1 MATLLGLLLAVALSF
16 DPAFGLAQ
24 DKQDAPQKL
33 KFQVEHFNLETKKA
47 VPLKPEEAKSFA
59 AELKEMA
66 SVQDATCSES
76 TATLTLKPDASLRWT
91 ELKAAGKKTLSY
103 DGGKPV
109 IVFNTLKLEGRVTVT
124 LHVEKNADKVPDA
137 LKGLGFQDVV
147 ANGDDYDGRLKSP
160 VDVVTLVKAVCKKT
174 GVDYKVFEI
183 FKDVVWH
190 APPASG
196 K

>member
-1 MATLLGLLLAVALSF
+1 MMGILAVVLLCCA
-16 DPAFGLAQ
+16 AQ
-24 DKQDAPQKL
+24 EAPQKL
-33 KFQVEHFNLETKKA
+33 KFQVEHLNLETKKA
-47 VPLKPEEAKSFA
+47 APLKADEAKSFA

-66 SVQDATCSES
+66 AIQDASCTET
-76 TATLTLKPDASLRWT
+76 TATLTLKPDSNLRWT

-124 LHVEKNADKVPDA
+124 LHVEKNADKVAEA
-137 LKGLGFQDVV
+137 LKGLGFQDVT
-147 ANGDDYDGRLKSP
+147 ASGEDYEARVKTP
-160 VDVVTLVKAVCKKT
+160 VDVVTLVKAVAKKT
-174 GVDYKVFEI
+174 GVEYKVFEI

-190 APPASG
+190 APPMS

>member
-1 MATLLGLLLAVALSF
+1 MAALKVFLLVAAL
-16 DPAFGLAQ
+16 
-24 DKQDAPQKL
+24 QDAPQKL

-59 AELKEMA
+59 AELRELA
-66 SVQDATCSES
+66 AVQDASCSET
-76 TATLTLKPDASLRWT
+76 TATLTLKPDAALRWT

-109 IVFNTLKLEGRVTVT
+109 IVFNTLKLEGHVTVT
-124 LHVEKNADKVPDA
+124 LHVEKNADKVADA
-137 LKGLGFQDVV
+137 LKGLGAQDV
-147 ANGDDYDGRLKSP
+147 APSGDDYDARFKSA

-174 GVDYKVFEI
+174 GQEYKVFDV

-190 APPASG
+190 APPGSG

>member
-1 MATLLGLLLAVALSF
+1 MGTTLLAAFLLAA
-16 DPAFGLAQ
+16 DPQ
-24 DKQDAPQKL
+24 DGTAKL

-47 VPLKPEEAKSFA
+47 APLKPEEAKSFA

-66 SVQDATCSES
+66 AVQDATCTET
-76 TATLTLKPDASLRWT
+76 TATVTLKPGADLRWT

-109 IVFNTLKLEGRVTVT
+109 IVFNTLKLEGHVTVT

-137 LKGLGFQDVV
+137 LKGLGFQDVTSS
-147 ANGDDYDGRLKSP
+147 GDEYDAKVRTP
-160 VDVVTLVKAVCKKT
+160 VDVVTLVKAVAKKT
-174 GVDYKVFEI
+174 GVEYKVFEI
-183 FKDVVWH
+183 FKDLVWH
-190 APPASG
+190 APAA

>member
-1 MATLLGLLLAVALSF
+1 MVALLAVL
-16 DPAFGLAQ
+16 LCLQ
-24 DKQDAPQKL
+24 EIPQKL

-47 VPLKPEEAKSFA
+47 VPLKAEEAKSFA

-66 SVQDATCSES
+66 AVQDATCTET
-76 TATLTLKPDASLRWT
+76 TATMTLKPEAKLRWT

-109 IVFNTLKLEGRVTVT
+109 IVFNTLKLEGHVTVT
-124 LHVEKNADKVPDA
+124 LHVEKNADKVAEA
-137 LKGLGFQDVV
+137 LKGLGFQDVT
-147 ANGDDYDGRLKSP
+147 ANGDDYDAKVKTP
-160 VDVVTLVKAVCKKT
+160 VDVVTLVKAVARKT
-174 GVDYKVFEI
+174 GVEYKVFEI

-190 APPASG
+190 APPMA